1 MATYEEQLVK
11 LWEEYE
17 ASTEQELNDPDHF
30 ANWAISSGRWRPR
43 PKDIRKQLRAD
54 LTTALRNVQRTD
66 PDGITY
72 RAKRC
77 VRIEDEGIE
86 MSLWFDTDKATR
98 SVMQKSVAQQRKG
111 LVDNAFRLKCD
122 VDHFNNASCPDDPIQ
137 LVLDLTDDVAEL
149 EHADREERD
158 EAA

>member
-1 MATYEEQLVK
+1 MATYDDQLVAM
-11 LWEEYE
+11 WEEYE

-30 ANWAISSGRWRPR
+30 ADWAISSGRWTPR

-54 LTTALRNVQRTD
+54 LTDALRNVLRTD

-77 VRIEDEGIE
+77 VKIADEGIE

-122 VDHFNNASCPDDPIQ
+122 VDHFNTASSPENPIQ

-149 EHADREERD
+149 EVVERQKPKR
-158 EAA
+158 AA

>member
-1 MATYEEQLVK
+1 MSAYDDQLVK

-17 ASTEQELNDPDHF
+17 TSTEQELNDPEHF
-30 ANWAISSGRWRPR
+30 ADWALKAGRWTPR
-43 PKDIRKQLRAD
+43 PKDVRKQLRAD
-54 LTTALRNVQRTD
+54 LTEALRSVQRTD

-77 VRIEDEGIE
+77 VRIEDDGMQ

-98 SVMQKSVAQQRKG
+98 TVMQKSVAQQRKG

-122 VDHFNNASCPDDPIQ
+122 VDHFNNASCPENPIQ
-137 LVLDLTDDVAEL
+137 LVLDLSDDVAEL
-149 EHADREERD
+149 EATGREERA